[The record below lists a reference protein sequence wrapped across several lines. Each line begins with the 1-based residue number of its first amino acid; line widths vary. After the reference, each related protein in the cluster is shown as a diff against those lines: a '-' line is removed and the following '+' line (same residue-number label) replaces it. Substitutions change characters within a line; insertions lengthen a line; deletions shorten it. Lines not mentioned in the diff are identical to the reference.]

1 MDVFGIRVRLS
12 LSAFYAGR
20 KHEGKYQWAYHSH
33 IFGAVSQMLR
43 VKT

>member
-20 KHEGKYQWAYHSH
+20 KHEGKCQWTYHSYK
-33 IFGAVSQMLR
+33 FGAVSQKLS
-43 VKT
+43 VKA